1 MKKKNKQ
8 LRKIH
13 RSLAP
18 IMLAP
23 IVLTL
28 VTGTAYQ
35 MFDLAGQGDG
45 VDWLL
50 DIHKG
55 NFGVLDLQIIYPFLN
70 ALGLLV
76 LAVTGISMWLQMRQT
91 RNQREVDSEG

>member
-8 LRKIH
+8 LRQIH

-18 IMLAP
+18 VMIVP

-55 NFGVLDLQIIYPFLN
+55 NFGVLDLQIVYPFLN

-76 LAVTGISMWLQMRQT
+76 LAVTGISTWLEMRQI
-91 RNQREVDSEG
+91 RKQKGVDPKG